1 MIKMADNYWKSL
13 QNDAEA
19 ILRRFDRL
27 RERMSVVNAGYTD
40 DEVEKDLDSHGRR
53 RAAEKGSLF
62 SRWLSRAR

>member
-1 MIKMADNYWKSL
+1 MSDNYWKSL

-27 RERMSVVNAGYTD
+27 RQRMSEVNAGYTD
-40 DEVEKDLDSHGRR
+40 DEVEKDLVSHRR
-53 RAAEKGSLF
+53 RCAAETGSLL